1 MRVIVRVH
9 RFPVKLSYRARAQVS
24 SEPTESTLDQIK
36 KELADVRRKVVHLE
50 NLVNKLRPGH
60 SDVDDEPKQKD
71 EICVLIVDD
80 DTDVRQFLCHLC
92 EYEGYKVIEAERGRD
107 ALIYIEEARCD
118 LMFLDINLRGG
129 SGIELVRIL
138 RRQKLEIPTIVISG
152 YVSAEITRQLLEL
165 GVDLIVAKP
174 FNTERILGEIHEL
187 LPLHQ

>member
-1 MRVIVRVH
+1 M
-9 RFPVKLSYRARAQVS
+9 S

-165 GVDLIVAKP
+165 GVDRIVAKP

-187 LPLHQ
+187 LSLDK